1 MLKFRTNKAKK
12 MLGKSTNGL
21 VLAQRQK
28 NKENKFLMIYV
39 AVCDDE
45 TKIGAELE
53 CALIDIFD
61 KLNVKYEVDV
71 FFAGEELYKK
81 MEAGAHYD
89 LIFLD
94 IEFAQSEINGIEVGR
109 LIRDVHQNHLA
120 AIVYISW
127 EKKYALQLFDIQPL
141 NFLVKP
147 LKHEKIESVVRK
159 YLKISGQWSEV
170 FMYKVGHDTLK
181 AQVKDIVYLESYGR
195 KLVMYLADSRKE
207 EFYGSIKAAYEEQLK
222 TFDFLFIHNS
232 YVVNYDY
239 VTALKI
245 DHVVLVN
252 STTPLPI
259 SKHRRNE
266 VRDSYFEI
274 MKRRSG

>member
-1 MLKFRTNKAKK
+1 MGELDRKALSKKTALPQEHNTKERKFH
-12 MLGKSTNGL
+12 M
-21 VLAQRQK
+21 
-28 NKENKFLMIYV
+28 MYV
-39 AVCDDE
+39 AICDDE

-61 KLNVKYEVDV
+61 KLNVKYEIDV

-81 MEAGAHYD
+81 MEAGEHYD

-94 IEFAQSEINGIEVGR
+94 IEFAKNEINGVEVGR
-109 LIRDVHQNHLA
+109 LIRDVHQNHLV

-127 EKKYALQLFDIQPL
+127 EKTYALQLFDIQPL

-147 LKHEKIESVVRK
+147 LNHEKIEDVVRK
-159 YLKISGQWSEV
+159 YLRIAGLWSGV

-181 AQVKDIVYLESYGR
+181 TQIKDIVYLESHGR
-195 KLVMYLADSRKE
+195 KLVLHLADGKKE
-207 EFYGSIKAAYEEQLK
+207 GFYGSIKAAYEEQLK
-222 TFDFLFIHNS
+222 RFDFLFIHNS

-245 DHVVLVN
+245 DRVFLVN
-252 STTPLPI
+252 SATPLPI

-266 VRDSYFEI
+266 VRESYYEI
-274 MKRRSG
+274 MKRREG